1 MARSYKR
8 AWVKDKC
15 RFNQKLASRLLRRHR
30 LDWDVADGMA
40 YKRYW
45 EAWSITDW
53 CFEVKHPDGYDR
65 YRNVETELWWRWRFP
80 DQYQKEIRDYIAHT
94 GNRRAHRLRLR
105 SPHHKG
111 YCNEDQTD
119 YTDHK
124 ASKAWATDVE
134 RGSEA

>member
-1 MARSYKR
+1 MSRSYKEP
-8 AWVKDKC
+8 WIKDKC

-40 YKRYW
+40 YKRYYPQW
-45 EAWSITDW
+45 DISDW
-53 CFEVKHPDGYDR
+53 CWPISPPTRTLWFYILGRLFTRTDEELAREWVR
-65 YRNVETELWWRWRFP
+65 Y
-80 DQYQKEIRDYIAHT
+80 KKHT

-105 SPHHKG
+105 SSHHKG

-119 YTDHK
+119 YTDRK